1 MHTDYLNITVPD
13 TDTHTAEAEVRQV
26 LSAIGGVSVLAGQWR
41 VHGTGTYQIKPR
53 QGFSSYS
60 ASGQVL
66 SVLREHGLYST
77 YLSVFGKLPHHV
89 SLMHVAHDV
98 PEDAPPLL
106 DFLYK
111 KVVKGR
117 VGLTRK
123 RLDPKRH
130 VQRIVRPG
138 HDGRSTGT
146 VYLGKRR
153 ASVSAKVY
161 DKRQERIEK
170 GCLDPG
176 PLVRYELALG
186 RKVGVTLRDAQYPE
200 TVFWHYMREVL
211 SAPPAVPAWES
222 WAQGFA
228 TPPRV
233 TLLPAELLKRR
244 VEKSSEL
251 EDLAKLAATL
261 GEHGGNYLL
270 SLMRR
275 KVALCMSAQGKVK
288 AEGISSAP
296 S

>member
-13 TDTHTAEAEVRQV
+13 TDTHTAEAEVRQI

-41 VHGTGTYQIKPR
+41 VHGTGTYQIKQR

-66 SVLREHGLYST
+66 SVLRDHGLYSG
-77 YLSVFGKLPHHV
+77 YLSVFSTLPHRV

-106 DFLYK
+106 NTLYQ

-123 RLDPKRH
+123 RLDPKKH

-161 DKRQERIEK
+161 DKRQERVEK
-170 GCLDPG
+170 GYLDPG

-186 RKVGVTLRDAQYPE
+186 RKVGVTLRDAQSPE

-211 SAPPAVPAWES
+211 PAPPGTPVWES
-222 WAQGFA
+222 WAQGYA
-228 TPPRV
+228 PPQKV
-233 TLLPAELLKRR
+233 ALLPAELLKRR
-244 VEKSSEL
+244 VDKSSEL
-251 EDLAKLAATL
+251 EDWLKLAEGL
-261 GEHGGNYLL
+261 GEHGGDYLL
-270 SLMRR
+270 SLVRR
-275 KVALCMSAQGKVK
+275 KIERYASRKASEVMASARPG
-288 AEGISSAP
+288 
-296 S
+296 

>member
-26 LSAIGGVSVLAGQWR
+26 LSAIGGVSVLSGQWR
-41 VHGTGTYQIKPR
+41 VHGTGTYQIKQR

-77 YLSVFGKLPHHV
+77 YLSVFGQLPHHV

-106 DFLYK
+106 DALYQ

-123 RLDPKRH
+123 RLDPKKH
-130 VQRIVRPG
+130 VQRVVRPG

-161 DKRQERIEK
+161 DKRQERVEK
-170 GCLDPG
+170 GYPDPG
-176 PLVRYELALG
+176 PLARYELALG

-200 TVFWHYMREVL
+200 TVFWHYMKEVL
-211 SAPPAVPAWES
+211 SAPQGVPAWES
-222 WAQGFA
+222 WAQGYA
-228 TPPRV
+228 PQQKV
-233 TLLPAELLKRR
+233 ALLPAELLRR
-244 VEKSSEL
+244 RIDKSSEL
-251 EDLAKLAATL
+251 EDWARLAAEL
-261 GEHGGNYLL
+261 GEHGGDYLL
-270 SLMRR
+270 SLVRR
-275 KVALCMSAQGKVK
+275 KIKRYAPNGAKEVAASAR
-288 AEGISSAP
+288 P